1 MDSDFQSPLQPGTVG
16 LLIGRS
22 STTLRGLR
30 VHPGIIDPD
39 YTGIVKIM
47 VESPKGTTA
56 ISPGD
61 RIAQLV
67 LLPNLHDKH
76 LARDIERGDRGFGSS
91 GTDLTFLILDLDR
104 RPTLQLTINEIKI
117 TGLLDTGADRS
128 TIAKKDWPWG

>member
-1 MDSDFQSPLQPGTVG
+1 MANLQTSQGPQRATAGSAGLDFCATTRRVLTPQMGVQTVDSDFQGPLQPGTVG

-47 VESPKGTTA
+47 VESPKGITA

-61 RIAQLV
+61 RIAQLII
-67 LLPNLHDKH
+67 LPSLHDKH
-76 LARDIERGDRGFGSS
+76 PAKDIERGDKGFGSS
-91 GTDLTFLILDLDR
+91 GTDL
-104 RPTLQLTINEIKI
+104 
-117 TGLLDTGADRS
+117 
-128 TIAKKDWPWG
+128 